1 MSDKRSWKRIAEIKS
16 IPLGKI
22 VVTGDNPRQ
31 AFDLESLGR
40 LGDSIESH
48 GLLQPIIVR
57 PIEDHYELVVGERRF
72 RAVQLKGMDEIVARV
87 DELDD
92 TTCMELRLIENT
104 HREDL
109 TDAEKGDAIYS
120 LMAKYP
126 EKYST
131 IKSVADSVNKP
142 YGTVLQ
148 WTTKSRKL
156 SDHVRELIVT
166 NSLVEAQASY
176 LMKYDHHTQNR
187 LADAIVHN
195 ELSSVIT
202 PKFLKLYDAEPEADL
217 EDLANEAKGVKKVEI
232 EVEKLSEA
240 ARKEVEDIL
249 AERAKNV
256 EEARERALEK
266 AWKAPR
272 RSKSST
278 EDVAARKAVEGVELE
293 DVSVEGLAEE
303 ALKRAEVSRGEEGLD
318 VVPLWQAME
327 DLKLPPEVE
336 SSLINNIRNAERQYE
351 LGKVILKQKY
361 DEWELNKLIELAAE
375 RPELSVETLVEAVN
389 IEGEKRRK
397 NKYLTLEVGYKVW
410 EALDAEAEKRR
421 GPTGRLEI
429 MAVATELL
437 DERLKGLGHSTA

>member
-1 MSDKRSWKRIAEIKS
+1 LSEKRSWKRIAEIKR

-22 VVTGDNPRQ
+22 VITGDNPRQ
-31 AFDLESLGR
+31 EFDLESLER

-57 PIEDHYELVVGERRF
+57 PIEDRYELVVGERRF
-72 RAVQLKGMDEIVARV
+72 RAMQLKGMGEIVARV
-87 DELDD
+87 EELDD

-109 TDAEKGDAIYS
+109 TDAEKGDAIYG
-120 LMAKYP
+120 LMGKYP

-131 IKSVADSVNKP
+131 IKRVADSLDKP

-156 SDHVRELIVT
+156 SDHVRELIIT
-166 NSLVEAQASY
+166 NALVEAQASY
-176 LMKYDHHTQNR
+176 LMKYDPQTQDR
-187 LADAIVHN
+187 LADTIVRYD
-195 ELSSVIT
+195 LSSVIT

-217 EDLANEAKGVKKVEI
+217 GDLANEAKGVKKVEI
-232 EVEKLSEA
+232 EVGKLSEA
-240 ARKEVEDIL
+240 ARKEVEGL
-249 AERAKNV
+249 LEERAKRV

-272 RSKSST
+272 PSKPSQP
-278 EDVAARKAVEGVELE
+278 EVAARKAVEGVELE
-293 DVSVEGLAEE
+293 AVSGEGVADDSLERIA
-303 ALKRAEVSRGEEGLD
+303 VSSGEEGLD

-327 DLKLPPEVE
+327 DLHLPPEVE
-336 SSLINNIRNAERQYE
+336 SSLTNNVRNAERQYA
-351 LGKVILKQKY
+351 LGKVILEQKY
-361 DEWELNKLIELAAE
+361 DAWDLHKLIELAVE
-375 RPELSVETLVEAVN
+375 RPDLSVETLVEAVH

-397 NKYLTLEVGYKVW
+397 NRYLTLEVGYKVW
-410 EALDAEAEKRR
+410 EALDVEAEKRR

-437 DERLKGLGHSTA
+437 DERLKELGHPTA